1 MHRVVVTGMGLVTPL
16 GCGIDIN
23 WNNLI
28 SGISG
33 AKRISKFDVSNYKC
47 QVACE
52 VPVESEIAGSF
63 IAEEWIDKKELKKLD
78 EFIKYSLAAGEEAF
92 KHSKLMDIEDPNS
105 FRSGCIIGSGM
116 GGLPGIEETS
126 LSFNNGKKISPF
138 FITGRIINMSAGY
151 LSIKYNLKG
160 PNYSTVS
167 ACASSAHAIGE
178 SFRLIQHGQAD
189 IMMTG
194 GAEAT
199 ISPIG
204 IEGFT
209 ACKALST
216 KYNENPQKASRPFD
230 NERDGFVMGEGSAI
244 LILEEMDHALRR
256 NANILAEIVGYG
268 MSSDAYH
275 YTLPEPSGDGA
286 YRAMQNALNDAK
298 INSEKVDYINAHG
311 TSTPSGDKV
320 EALAI
325 ERMFEDCKRGINVS
339 STKSQIGHLLGAAGG
354 VEAAYSILCL
364 NNKKMPYTLNLE
376 NAIKTKNINF
386 IREKPIDFDIN
397 YVLSN
402 SFGFGGTNVSLILKK
417 FNESK
422 LQ

>member
-1 MHRVVVTGMGLVTPL
+1 MKRVVVTGIGLVTPL
-16 GCGIDIN
+16 GCGTDIN
-23 WNNLI
+23 WKNLI
-28 SGISG
+28 SGVSG
-33 AKRISKFDVSNYKC
+33 AKKISKFDANDYKC

-52 VPVESEIAGSF
+52 VPSDGKTAGSF
-63 IAEEWIDKKELKKLD
+63 VAEDWIDKKELKKLD
-78 EFIKYSLAAGEEAF
+78 EFLKYSLAAGEEAF
-92 KHSKLMDIEDPNS
+92 QQSKLMNIEDPDS

-126 LSFNNGKKISPF
+126 LSFNNGKRISPF

-194 GAEAT
+194 GTEAT
-199 ISPIG
+199 ISPVG

-230 NERDGFVMGEGSAI
+230 VDRDGFVMGEGSAI
-244 LILEEMDHALRR
+244 LILEEMEHALRR
-256 NANILAEIVGYG
+256 NANILAEMVGYG

-320 EALAI
+320 EVFAI
-325 ERMFEDCKRGINVS
+325 ERMFEECKRKINVS

-354 VEAAYSILCL
+354 VEAAYSILCI
-364 NNKKMPYTLNLE
+364 NNKKLPYTLNLE
-376 NAIKTKNINF
+376 NVIDAKNINF
-386 IREKPIDFDIN
+386 IREKAMDSDIN
-397 YVLSN
+397 FVLSN

>member
-1 MHRVVVTGMGLVTPL
+1 MKRVVVTGMGLVTPL
-16 GCGIDIN
+16 GCGITIN
-23 WNNLI
+23 WNKLI
-28 SGISG
+28 SGESG
-33 AKRISKFDVSNYKC
+33 ANKISRFDASRFKC

-52 VPVESEIAGSF
+52 VPQKDDISGAF
-63 IAEEWIDKKELKKLD
+63 IAEDWIDKKEIKKID
-78 EFIKYSLAAGEEAF
+78 SFIKFSMAAGEEAF
-92 KHSKLMDIEDPNS
+92 QQSKLNNIEDPLS

-126 LSFNNGKKISPF
+126 VSYNNGKKISPF
-138 FITGRIINMSAGY
+138 FITGRIINMSSGY

-178 SFRLIQHGQAD
+178 SFRLIQHNQAD

-194 GAEAT
+194 GSEAT

-216 KYNENPQKASRPFD
+216 NFNDKPDRASRPFD
-230 NERDGFVMGEGSAI
+230 DLRDGFVMGEGSAI
-244 LILEEMDHALRR
+244 LILEEMEHAMNR

-286 YRAMQNALNDAK
+286 LRAMKNALNDSM
-298 INSEKVDYINAHG
+298 IDPNEIDYINAHG

-325 ERMFEDCKRGINVS
+325 DQVFKNNKRKVNVS

-354 VEAAYSILCL
+354 VEAAYSILCI
-364 NNKKMPYTLNLE
+364 NNDQIPYNLNLE
-376 NAIKTKNINF
+376 NEIDTQNINF
-386 IREKPIDFDIN
+386 IKERSLQFNTDL
-397 YVLSN
+397 VLSN
-402 SFGFGGTNVSLILKK
+402 SFGFGGTNVSLVIKK
-417 FNESK
+417 FDDTK
-422 LQ
+422 L

>member
-1 MHRVVVTGMGLVTPL
+1 MKRVVVTGIGLVTPL
-16 GCGIDIN
+16 CCGTDIN
-23 WNNLI
+23 WKNLI
-28 SGISG
+28 SGVSG
-33 AKRISKFDVSNYKC
+33 AKKISKFDASNYKC

-52 VPVESEIAGSF
+52 VPSDGKTAGSF
-63 IAEEWIDKKELKKLD
+63 VAEDWIDKKELKKLD

-92 KHSKLMDIEDPNS
+92 QQSKLMNIEDPDS

-126 LSFNNGKKISPF
+126 LSFNDGKKISPF

-194 GAEAT
+194 GTEAT

-216 KYNENPQKASRPFD
+216 KYNANPLRASRPFD
-230 NERDGFVMGEGSAI
+230 DGRDGFVMGEGSAI
-244 LILEEMDHALRR
+244 LILEEMEHALSR
-256 NANILAEIVGYG
+256 NANILAEMVGYG

-286 YRAMQNALNDAK
+286 YRAMHNALNDAK
-298 INSEKVDYINAHG
+298 INSAKIDYINAHG

-320 EALAI
+320 EAMAI
-325 ERMFEDCKRGINVS
+325 ERMFDDSKRKINVS

-364 NNKKMPYTLNLE
+364 NNKKLPYTLNLE
-376 NAIKTKNINF
+376 NAINSKNINF
-386 IREKPIDFDIN
+386 IRENAIEFDIN
-397 YVLSN
+397 YILSN

-417 FNESK
+417 FHESK

>member
-1 MHRVVVTGMGLVTPL
+1 MKRVVVTGMGLVTPL
-16 GCGIDIN
+16 GCGIITN

-28 SGISG
+28 SGKSAVKKIT
-33 AKRISKFDVSNYKC
+33 RFDPSNFKC

-52 VPVESEIAGSF
+52 VPQNSQLPGSF
-63 IAEEWIDKKELKKLD
+63 VVDDWIDKKEIKKID
-78 EFIKYSLAAGEEAF
+78 EFIKFSLAAGEEAF
-92 KHSKLMDIEDPNS
+92 QQSKLKSIEDPDS
-105 FRSGCIIGSGM
+105 YRAGCIIGSGM

-126 LSFNNGKKISPF
+126 ISFENGKKISPF
-138 FITGRIINMSAGY
+138 FITGRIINMSSGY

-194 GAEAT
+194 GSEST

-216 KYNENPQKASRPFD
+216 KFNDNPTFASRPFD
-230 NERDGFVMGEGSAI
+230 EARDGFVMGEGSAI
-244 LILEEMDHALRR
+244 LILEEMEHAVRR
-256 NANILAEIVGYG
+256 NANIFAEIKGYG

-275 YTLPEPSGDGA
+275 YTLPEPTGDGA
-286 YRAMQNALNDAK
+286 YRAMINAIEDAR
-298 INSEKVDYINAHG
+298 INASEIDYINAHG

-325 ERMFEDCKRGINVS
+325 DRLLKNYKCKVNVS

-354 VEAAYSILCL
+354 VEAVYSILCL
-364 NNKKMPYTLNLE
+364 INKQIPYNLNLE
-376 NAIKTKNINF
+376 NEIETKNINF
-386 IREKPIDFDIN
+386 VKENPLNIDIKFI
-397 YVLSN
+397 LSN
-402 SFGFGGTNVSLILKK
+402 SFGFGGTNVSLLLKN
-417 FNESK
+417 FDESR
-422 LQ
+422 L

>member
-1 MHRVVVTGMGLVTPL
+1 MKRVVVTGMGLVTPL

-23 WNNLI
+23 WTNLI
-28 SGISG
+28 SGVSG
-33 AKRISKFDVSNYKC
+33 AKKISKFDPSNYKC

-52 VPVESEIAGSF
+52 VPLDSEIDGSF
-63 IAEEWIDKKELKKLD
+63 VAEDWIDKKELKKLD
-78 EFIKYSLAAGEEAF
+78 DFLKYSLAAGEEAF
-92 KHSKLMDIEDPNS
+92 RQSKLKSIQDPLS
-105 FRSGCIIGSGM
+105 YRAGCIIGSGM

-216 KYNENPQKASRPFD
+216 KYNENPHKASRPFD
-230 NERDGFVMGEGSAI
+230 DERDGFVMGEGSAI
-244 LILEEMDHALRR
+244 LILEEMEHALSR
-256 NANILAEIVGYG
+256 NANIFGEITGYG

-286 YRAMQNALNDAK
+286 YRAMQNALKDAK

-325 ERMFEDCKRGINVS
+325 ERIFEDCKRKINVS

-364 NNKKMPYTLNLE
+364 NNKKLPYTLNLE
-376 NAIKTKNINF
+376 NTMETKAINF
-386 IREKPIDFDIN
+386 IREKAIDLDIN
-397 YVLSN
+397 CILSN
-402 SFGFGGTNVSLILKK
+402 SFGFGGTNVSLIFEK